1 MTPKTWK
8 KNGVRFYALP
18 NHSGY
23 FHITDEHMNNYGAF
37 ITIDKAKKAI
47 SENIAPIGLTAH
59 FNTTPANR

>member
-1 MTPKTWK
+1 
-8 KNGVRFYALP
+8 LP

-47 SENIAPIGLTAH
+47 SENIAPIGHTAY
-59 FNTTPANR
+59 FNTTPENR